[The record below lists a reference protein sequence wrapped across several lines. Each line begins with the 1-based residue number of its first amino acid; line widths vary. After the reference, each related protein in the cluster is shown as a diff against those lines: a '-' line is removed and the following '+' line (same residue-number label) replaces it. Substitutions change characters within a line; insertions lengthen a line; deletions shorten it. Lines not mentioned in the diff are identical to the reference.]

1 MDKFENANRKLS
13 WQTSVAMFLLAAY
26 PLLTTYVSA
35 YNLNYGEIAL
45 ALFLVISVIISR
57 SLTNISFPKGY
68 ILFWALVS
76 IALIVNSGSFRIT
89 YLIPGGI
96 ACTLFSLNVGNISG
110 YFINNKLRKYI
121 TIIFLLSVVVYFF
134 QILNLVPAEYKNTF
148 ILPISD
154 HIGYDGYDLNELR
167 DLRWDNTRPCSFF
180 LEPAYYAQF
189 ILIFLTIELFR
200 MKNANKICT
209 LLSVVAIALLVVLRS
224 GLGMV
229 GLAIILITKF
239 FVYFKNSNKARLY
252 FLFIIS
258 IALIIVFYFAQS
270 VTGVELLA
278 RTEEL
283 ETEGSSGFV
292 RLLQGYY
299 IYNALPV
306 VNKFIG
312 CDVSMLESMQLPFV
326 TYVNNEAILFTNGFS
341 TLLIRTGLLGALILV
356 YVYVQLFKNGNLL
369 AKAIIV
375 LLLTMSLV
383 EQVYINSSMLVCT
396 IIAYKNQ
403 KT

>member
-96 ACTLFSLNVGNISG
+96 AFTLFSLNVGNISG
-110 YFINNKLRKYI
+110 YFNNNKLRKYI